1 VTYSPRLNL
10 PAPLLP
16 PATLAGLLGVVNAQV
31 ARFDADPSAAVW
43 AENHFTPSGALQ
55 IPTLTLHNRWDRLV
69 PFFHEGLFGQRVVDA
84 GATNLLVQRANPAWG
99 YGHCAIPSSAI
110 VQAITDL
117 GTWVE
122 TGIKPNN

>member
-1 VTYSPRLNL
+1 
-10 PAPLLP
+10 
-16 PATLAGLLGVVNAQV
+16 VNAQV